1 MIQKVSLSNF
11 KCFEK
16 MECELKNVNILTG
29 LNGMGKSTVIQSLL
43 LLRQSSESGKASNLK
58 LNGEYV
64 KLGIGRDVLYE
75 KAVREEIE
83 FMLEYTGGKSRYV
96 YEYDT
101 KSDEQILIDSD
112 VKGTEKCPVYAE
124 RFTYLSAFR
133 IEPQKIYGM
142 TNKANIQRHAWG
154 NNGEFSLQYLKEYG
168 SDDVVNSHIFRNN
181 MDDPAQ
187 KSIANQVNEWLQMI
201 SPDVR
206 VNIEMDQLMN
216 RSELRFEFVEGE
228 NTTNLYKCINVGF
241 GLTYVLPIIIALVS
255 AECGDIVILE
265 NPEAHIHPKGQRMLG
280 ELIARAG
287 ASGAQIIVET
297 HSDHI
302 LNGVRLAV
310 KHHCIAKE
318 QVELIYFYK
327 DQEDGYRHKCE
338 IPHILDNG
346 KIDHWPEGFFDEWEN
361 ALLDLV

>member
-1 MIQKVSLSNF
+1 MITKISLRNF

-16 MECELKNVNILTG
+16 MDCELENVNILTG
-29 LNGMGKSTVIQSLL
+29 LNGMGKSTLIQSLL
-43 LLRQSSESGKASNLK
+43 LLRQSSDAGKEAKLK

-64 KLGIGRDVLYE
+64 ELGIGRDVLYE
-75 KAVREEIE
+75 KAAIEEIE
-83 FMLEYTGGKSRYV
+83 FMVEYTGGLRRYV
-96 YEYDT
+96 YEYDAE
-101 KSDEQILIDSD
+101 SDEQILIDSQ
-112 VKGTEKCPVYAE
+112 VRGTEECPLYAN
-124 RFTYLSAFR
+124 RFTYLSAYR
-133 IEPQKIYGM
+133 IEPQKIYGI
-142 TNKANIQRHAWG
+142 TNKSNIQRHAWG

-168 SDDVVNSHIFRNN
+168 GDDVINGNIFRNFI
-181 MDDPAQ
+181 DDEAK
-187 KSIANQVNEWLQMI
+187 KSLANHVNEWLQMI
-201 SPDVR
+201 SPDVK
-206 VNIEMDQLMN
+206 VNIEVNQLRN
-216 RSELRFEFVEGE
+216 ISELYFEFIEGE
-228 NTTNLYKCINVGF
+228 NTTNLYKCVNVGF

-255 AECGDIVILE
+255 AENGDIIILE

-310 KHHCIAKE
+310 KNRYIEKE
-318 QVELIYFYK
+318 RVGIMYFYK
-327 DQEDGYRHKCE
+327 DRNDNYRHKCE
-338 IPHILDNG
+338 VPHILANG